1 MEYTLLLAAFIIY
14 TISFVIGLLQ
24 KRQLS
29 LYGMYLGFLL
39 HFGVLIYR
47 SVAAHHPPFTNVY
60 ESLLLLSW
68 LMLLKFLFFTKQINI
83 RIIHFQ
89 RFIILVFTLIPIL
102 MSPEIRAIHP
112 VMPALNSIWMYI
124 HVPAYLFAY
133 VALFSGFIQALIQL
147 LMKKSIFRY
156 EKQMDTDISLAMMF
170 LSIGMITGAI
180 WGQISWG
187 NYWSWDPKETWALIN
202 ILVLSLYFYK
212 HDRIVQSIIVII
224 AALTVLFTY
233 FGVSWLLTGLHS
245 Y

>member
-1 MEYTLLLAAFIIY
+1 MEYTLLLSAFIIY
-14 TISFVIGLLQ
+14 SISFVIGLLQ

-39 HFGVLIYR
+39 HFSVLICR
-47 SVAAHHPPFTNVY
+47 SVIAHHPPFTNVY

-68 LMLLKFLFFTKQINI
+68 LMLLKFLFFSKQINI

-89 RFIILVFTLIPIL
+89 RFIVLVFTLIPIL
-102 MSPEIRAIHP
+102 MSPEIRAIQP

-156 EKQMDTDISLAMMF
+156 EEQMDTDISLAMMF
-170 LSIGMITGAI
+170 LSIGLITGAI

-233 FGVSWLLTGLHS
+233 FGVTWLLSGLHS